1 MHVPGGKIGSP
12 IRAVLHVIEKKK
24 TMEMKKDVRERH
36 RVKRKLRASK
46 VN

>member
-1 MHVPGGKIGSP
+1 
-12 IRAVLHVIEKKK
+12 VLHVIEKK

-46 VN
+46 GK